1 MKSSIDPTLKQE
13 GTKSPLSEP
22 SGLAVDVLGT
32 IVNRAYDR
40 AKRWAGAN
48 LILQAVLF
56 VAGVVA
62 IFWPFVTLSYPPL
75 AVLTALAGADVA
87 RRATNFKELAEEA
100 KRLHELVAGFG
111 NKPTGCQL
119 ADLNHSL
126 RNELSPEQAALLK
139 QGITYASSEPYG
151 PRRALENLC
160 ESAWFTKH
168 LANHCAVWVGWTFI
182 SSLVVAI
189 SLLLWLA
196 CSHAGT
202 GRAELGAQCIA
213 ATFTFLISVGT
224 VVSWVEYLKL
234 AQKAKEVDAE
244 ADHLL
249 ASPNPTAFEV
259 HCLLTEYQVAR
270 ASAPLVPTWIW
281 KLYRDSLNNDWKIR
295 TAKP

>member
-1 MKSSIDPTLKQE
+1 MKSTIDPNSKQE
-13 GTKSPLSEP
+13 GAESP

-48 LILQAVLF
+48 LVLQAGLF
-56 VAGVVA
+56 LAGVAA
-62 IFWPFVTLSYPPL
+62 IFWPFLTLSYPPL
-75 AVLTALAGADVA
+75 AVLTALAGAEVA

-100 KRLHELVAGFG
+100 KRLHELVSGFG

-139 QGITYASSEPYG
+139 QGITYASSEPCG

-202 GRAELGAQCIA
+202 GSAELGAQCIA
-213 ATFTFLISVGT
+213 ATFTFLISVGM

-244 ADHLL
+244 ADRLL
-249 ASPNPTAFEV
+249 ASANPSAFEV
-259 HCLLTEYQVAR
+259 HCSLTEYQVAR
-270 ASAPLVPTWIW
+270 ASAPLIPTWIW
-281 KLYRDSLNNDWKIR
+281 KLYRDSLNNDWKLR